1 MSKCLFQNLTYR
13 FQHLTPLES
22 SLTVPDNIHT
32 KLQIFLKSLAVY
44 SDNRTELKFLI
55 FFQGYAVHKF
65 ENFPKKG
72 SQSVCYVSHLNRTN
86 PATPQQVKDAMT
98 DNEVTFNYS

>member
-1 MSKCLFQNLTYR
+1 M
-13 FQHLTPLES
+13 
-22 SLTVPDNIHT
+22 
-32 KLQIFLKSLAVY
+32 
-44 SDNRTELKFLI
+44 
-55 FFQGYAVHKF
+55 HKF

-98 DNEVTFNYS
+98 DNEVIFNYSYFLFIFMTSGLGVK